1 MGEQEVIEEYLTIKE
16 VAVLLKV
23 SPKRVRN
30 LMCSR
35 VLLEGVHFFRPPGL
49 AARFKRSAVVA
60 WIEGKQEQ
68 APEIIPLKKGSVL
81 RIPSNGLQS
90 HN

>member
-35 VLLEGVHFFRPPGL
+35 VLLEGVHFFRPP
-49 AARFKRSAVVA
+49 ARNLCAR
-60 WIEGKQEQ
+60 
-68 APEIIPLKKGSVL
+68 L
-81 RIPSNGLQS
+81 RRPSYK
-90 HN
+90 